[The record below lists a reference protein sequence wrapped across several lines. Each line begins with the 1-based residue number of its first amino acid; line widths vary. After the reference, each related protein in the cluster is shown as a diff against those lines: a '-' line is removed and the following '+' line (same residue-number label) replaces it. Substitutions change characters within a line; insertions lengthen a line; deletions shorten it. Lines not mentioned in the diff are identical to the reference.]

1 MQQYG
6 KYYITLKGVHYEV
19 SQEVHDAFYQAE
31 RQERYMA
38 EKDQSHNLVILN
50 ISGMEEL
57 EEGRNQEHLAS
68 SQHGMES
75 ELIKKEMVEHLHQ
88 CLQMLPKAERDLI
101 YAIFYEEETEASY
114 AERVGLTYEQII
126 NFAQIHSYFSSE
138 FGLIS
143 EGVFTASLN
152 LDN

>member
-101 YAIFYEEETEASY
+101 YAIFYEV
-114 AERVGLTYEQII
+114 R
-126 NFAQIHSYFSSE
+126 N
-138 FGLIS
+138 
-143 EGVFTASLN
+143 GV
-152 LDN
+152 

>member
-6 KYYITLKGVHYEV
+6 KYYITLKGIHYEV

-68 SQHGMES
+68 PPQGMES
-75 ELIKKEMVEHLHQ
+75 QLIKKEMLEHLHQ
-88 CLQMLPKAERDLI
+88 CLQKLPKAERDLI

-114 AERVGLTYEQII
+114 AERAGLTQ
-126 NFAQIHSYFSSE
+126 S
-138 FGLIS
+138 
-143 EGVFTASLN
+143 GVSKKRKRILAKLKRFMNKL
-152 LDN
+152 

>member
-88 CLQMLPKAERDLI
+88 CLQMLPKAER
-101 YAIFYEEETEASY
+101 
-114 AERVGLTYEQII
+114 VGLTQ
-126 NFAQIHSYFSSE
+126 S
-138 FGLIS
+138 
-143 EGVFTASLN
+143 GVSRKCKMILAKLKKFMNKL
-152 LDN
+152 

>member
-1 MQQYG
+1 MQQHG

-57 EEGRNQEHLAS
+57 EEGKNQEHLAS
-68 SQHGMES
+68 SQQGVES
-75 ELIKKEMVEHLHQ
+75 LLIKKEMVEHLHQ
-88 CLQMLPKAERDLI
+88 CLQKLPKAERNLI
-101 YAIFYEEETEASY
+101 YAIFYEEETESSY
-114 AERVGLTYEQII
+114 AERAGLTQ
-126 NFAQIHSYFSSE
+126 S
-138 FGLIS
+138 
-143 EGVFTASLN
+143 GVSKKRKRILEKLKRFMNEL
-152 LDN
+152 